1 MTVWRAFLNDKIPD
15 CGVAACCNA
24 MLLWKAANPTDTDAK
39 VADDRFSAADYTSK
53 VLWGW
58 FWRGIADHKLGGFAT
73 IRPAQIPDAIK
84 RFGCAFVSCSNFEGT
99 SGGHAVLA
107 IAGDKPTAHWKVVS
121 WGEEYPGWSCKIDG
135 AYAIAPKF
143 HPILMWWA
151 LRNNPRWFLFLAP
164 LWWPQ

>member
-24 MLLWKAANPTDTDAK
+24 MLLWGTASPSDADAK
-39 VADDRFSAADYTSK
+39 LADDRFSANDYTSK

-58 FWRGIADHKLGGFAT
+58 FWRGIGGNRLGGFAT
-73 IRPAQIPDAIK
+73 IKPSQIEDAIA
-84 RFGCAFVSCSNFEGT
+84 RFGCALVVYNAFDGVPGN
-99 SGGHAVLA
+99 HAVLA
-107 IAGDKPTAHWKVVS
+107 TPGGIDVS
-121 WGEEYPGWSCKIDG
+121 WGVEYSTEGGGNVVG

-143 HPILMWWA
+143 HPILIWWA
-151 LRNNPRWFLFLAP
+151 LTNNPRWFLFLAP